1 MNLALEDVLKWIN
14 FPIIHVGD
22 TPVTLGGLG
31 TASLVFLGFL
41 FVSHIIQKA
50 LSLQLEKR
58 FKVSSGVSYAILR
71 FIHYGVIVV
80 GGIVASQIVGL
91 NLGSLAVVFGFLSVG
106 IGFGLQNVTSN
117 FISGLILLV
126 ERPIS
131 VGDFVSVEGQVGKVL
146 QINMRSTIIMT
157 LDNLAIIVP
166 NSKFV
171 ENNVINWSFQDT
183 KVRIHC
189 PVGVAYESDI
199 AKVKETLLS
208 VAKSHPDIVE
218 YPLPEVRFLEFG
230 SSSLNFDL
238 LVWTDE
244 ANKQYLLK
252 SQINYAIDEAFRKAN
267 IRIPFPQQDLHLQM
281 TPAIQA
287 LAGLKR

>member
-1 MNLALEDVLKWIN
+1 M
-14 FPIIHVGD
+14 
-22 TPVTLGGLG
+22 
-31 TASLVFLGFL
+31 
-41 FVSHIIQKA
+41 
-50 LSLQLEKR
+50 
-58 FKVSSGVSYAILR
+58 
-71 FIHYGVIVV
+71 
-80 GGIVASQIVGL
+80 
-91 NLGSLAVVFGFLSVG
+91 AVVFGFLSVG

-189 PVGVAYESDI
+189 PVGVAYESDV

-208 VAKSHPDIVE
+208 VAKAHPDIVE
-218 YPLPEVRFLEFG
+218 YPSPEVRFLEFG

-267 IRIPFPQQDLHLQM
+267 IRIPFPQQDLYLQM
-281 TPAIQA
+281 TPAVQA
-287 LAGLKR
+287 LAGLKK